1 MIVSWSDDEEA
12 DGDGESESAKH
23 VTAMTT
29 RIVSESESSN
39 EYLHYEELTVK
50 VRKTTRRGG

>member
-1 MIVSWSDDEEA
+1 VSWSDDEEA